1 MVYFNTTESLYSQA
15 FQILPL
21 IILITNV
28 EAVDSTLLK
37 LKFNLETSL
46 FWFQSLTKSLL
57 VPYPNRRFSRYV
69 IAAMQVDG
77 KQKIAH

>member
-15 FQILPL
+15 FKILPL

-37 LKFNLETSL
+37 LKFNLPEDLAILISE
-46 FWFQSLTKSLL
+46 FDE
-57 VPYPNRRFSRYV
+57 VV
-69 IAAMQVDG
+69 IGA
-77 KQKIAH
+77 IS

>member
-37 LKFNLETSL
+37 LKCNLSEDLAILISE
-46 FWFQSLTKSLL
+46 FDEVAIGAIS
-57 VPYPNRRFSRYV
+57 
-69 IAAMQVDG
+69 
-77 KQKIAH
+77 

>member
-21 IILITNV
+21 IILIMNV

-37 LKFNLETSL
+37 LKFNLSGDLAILISE
-46 FWFQSLTKSLL
+46 FDE
-57 VPYPNRRFSRYV
+57 V
-69 IAAMQVDG
+69 IIGA
-77 KQKIAH
+77 IS

>member
-21 IILITNV
+21 IILIKNV

-37 LKFNLETSL
+37 LKFNLPEDLAILISE
-46 FWFQSLTKSLL
+46 FDE
-57 VPYPNRRFSRYV
+57 VV
-69 IAAMQVDG
+69 IGA
-77 KQKIAH
+77 IS

>member
-37 LKFNLETSL
+37 LKFNLSEDLAILISE
-46 FWFQSLTKSLL
+46 FDEVAIGAIS
-57 VPYPNRRFSRYV
+57 
-69 IAAMQVDG
+69 
-77 KQKIAH
+77 

>member
-28 EAVDSTLLK
+28 EAVDSTLL
-37 LKFNLETSL
+37 NLSEDLAILISE
-46 FWFQSLTKSLL
+46 FDE
-57 VPYPNRRFSRYV
+57 V
-69 IAAMQVDG
+69 IIGA
-77 KQKIAH
+77 IS

>member
-37 LKFNLETSL
+37 LKFNLPEDLAILISE
-46 FWFQSLTKSLL
+46 FDE
-57 VPYPNRRFSRYV
+57 VV
-69 IAAMQVDG
+69 IGA
-77 KQKIAH
+77 IS